1 MRDTPLFDWDNMK
14 DNEDEMSRILSH
26 FDSLVTTINPCPD
39 APVQLYLF
47 TILAKKLMMNY
58 KHTRCSPSYCLRTK
72 NGQQYCRFGF
82 PKDNVEYSFIHK
94 NDRGQPEL
102 ITLRN
107 NPYVN
112 SYNHVQL
119 QGWRANVD
127 LKPVLNIH
135 AALQYVAKYA
145 TKSELHSSFSEI
157 LNKILFE
164 SDSSG
169 SSLPSFQRL
178 LLHTVLKHN
187 YSA

>member
-1 MRDTPLFDWDNMK
+1 
-14 DNEDEMSRILSH
+14 
-26 FDSLVTTINPCPD
+26 
-39 APVQLYLF
+39 
-47 TILAKKLMMNY
+47 
-58 KHTRCSPSYCLRTK
+58 TK

-135 AALQYVAKYA
+135 AAL
-145 TKSELHSSFSEI
+145 H
-157 LNKILFE
+157 
-164 SDSSG
+164 DSSG